1 MSTDKLITHRSSL
14 TTQRRR
20 LVGMNFPD
28 DLKYSKE
35 HEWLRL
41 EAGVAV
47 IGISEFA
54 QDELGDIVYV
64 EQPKVGDRVRQ
75 NEQFGVVESVKTVS
89 DLYSPVSGEVVEV
102 NDDVANSPELI
113 NKDPYG
119 AGWIIK
125 VKPDDQS
132 ELDNLLS
139 SADYRQMIG
148 Q

>member
-1 MSTDKLITHRSSL
+1 ME
-14 TTQRRR
+14 
-20 LVGMNFPD
+20 FPG

-35 HEWLRL
+35 HEWVRL
-41 EAGVAV
+41 EGDVAV
-47 IGISEFA
+47 IGITEFA

-64 EQPKVGDRVRQ
+64 EQPKVGDKVSQ

-102 NDDVANSPELI
+102 NEDVTGSPENI

-119 AGWIIK
+119 TGWIIK
-125 VKPDDQS
+125 VKTSDNA
-132 ELDNLLS
+132 ELDSLLT
-139 SADYRQMIG
+139 AEAYKEMIG

>member
-1 MSTDKLITHRSSL
+1 ME
-14 TTQRRR
+14 
-20 LVGMNFPD
+20 FPG

-35 HEWLRL
+35 HEWVRV
-41 EAGVAV
+41 EGDVAV
-47 IGISEFA
+47 IGITEFA

-64 EQPKVGDRVRQ
+64 EQPKVGDPVRQ

-102 NDDVANSPELI
+102 NDEVSSSPELI
-113 NKDPYG
+113 NKDPHG

-125 VKPDDQS
+125 VKVSDS
-132 ELDNLLS
+132 AELDNLLS
-139 SADYRQMIG
+139 ADDYKSMVG

>member
-1 MSTDKLITHRSSL
+1 ME
-14 TTQRRR
+14 
-20 LVGMNFPD
+20 FPG

-35 HEWLRL
+35 HEWVRL
-41 EAGVAV
+41 EGDVAV
-47 IGISEFA
+47 IGITEFA

-64 EQPKVGDRVRQ
+64 EQPKVGDSVSQ
-75 NEQFGVVESVKTVS
+75 NDQFGVVESVKTVS

-102 NDDVANSPELI
+102 NEEVSSSPETI

-125 VKPDDQS
+125 VKTSDAAQ
-132 ELDNLLS
+132 LDSLLS
-139 SADYRQMIG
+139 ADDYKTMVG

>member
-1 MSTDKLITHRSSL
+1 ME
-14 TTQRRR
+14 
-20 LVGMNFPD
+20 FPG

-35 HEWLRL
+35 HEWVRL
-41 EAGVAV
+41 EGDVAV
-47 IGISEFA
+47 IGITEFA

-64 EQPKVGDRVRQ
+64 EQPKIGDKVSQ

-89 DLYSPVSGEVVEV
+89 DLYSPVSGEVVEI
-102 NDDVANSPELI
+102 NDEVSSSPENL

-125 VKPDDQS
+125 VKTANSSD
-132 ELDNLLS
+132 LDSLLS
-139 SADYRQMIG
+139 ADEYKTMVG

>member
-1 MSTDKLITHRSSL
+1 ME
-14 TTQRRR
+14 
-20 LVGMNFPD
+20 FPG

-35 HEWLRL
+35 HEWVRL
-41 EAGVAV
+41 EGDVAV
-47 IGISEFA
+47 IGITEFA

-64 EQPKVGDRVRQ
+64 EQPKVGDKVSQ

-102 NDDVANSPELI
+102 NDDVTSSPETI

-119 AGWIIK
+119 GGWIIK
-125 VKPDDQS
+125 VKTDDTAD
-132 ELDNLLS
+132 LDSLLS
-139 SADYRQMIG
+139 ADDYKTMVG

>member
-1 MSTDKLITHRSSL
+1 ME
-14 TTQRRR
+14 
-20 LVGMNFPD
+20 FPG

-35 HEWLRL
+35 HEWVRL
-41 EAGVAV
+41 EGDVAV
-47 IGISEFA
+47 IGITEFA

-64 EQPKVGDRVRQ
+64 EQPKVGDKVSQ

-102 NDDVANSPELI
+102 NDDVTSRPESI

-125 VKPDDQS
+125 VKTDNS
-132 ELDNLLS
+132 GELDSLLS
-139 SADYRQMIG
+139 ADDYKTMVG

>member
-1 MSTDKLITHRSSL
+1 
-14 TTQRRR
+14 
-20 LVGMNFPD
+20 MNFPD
-28 DLKYSKE
+28 ELKYSKE

-41 EAGVAV
+41 EGGVAT

-64 EQPKVGDRVRQ
+64 EQPKVGDTVRQ

-89 DLYSPVSGEVVEV
+89 DLYSPVTGEVVEV
-102 NDDVANSPELI
+102 NDEVANSPELI

-119 AGWIIK
+119 NGWIIK
-125 VKPDDQS
+125 VKPADEA
-132 ELDNLLS
+132 ELDNLLNA
-139 SADYRQMIG
+139 ADYKEMIG

>member
-1 MSTDKLITHRSSL
+1 ME
-14 TTQRRR
+14 
-20 LVGMNFPD
+20 FPG

-35 HEWLRL
+35 HEWVRL
-41 EAGVAV
+41 EGDVAV
-47 IGISEFA
+47 IGITEFA

-64 EQPKVGDRVRQ
+64 EQPKVGDALKQ

-102 NDDVANSPELI
+102 NEDVTGSPENI

-119 AGWIIK
+119 TGWIIK
-125 VKPDDQS
+125 VKTSDAS
-132 ELDNLLS
+132 ELDSLLTPE
-139 SADYRQMIG
+139 AYKEMIG